1 MAGDPKEPK
10 LEFDKAGIRQF
21 IEEEIKPFL
30 AEVDKMTRGDSFA
43 PSLAQIV
50 GKDNPDN
57 PDWFGLRT
65 PLAIGFMATG
75 EKSFTTGLPDEVNT
89 SALSVV
95 TVLETQYE
103 LFDEIVKCAE
113 EMVDKYLKAE
123 NDTLVKIDGEDVIE
137 EFWGVDQILSQGGT
151 GGGKGD

>member
-1 MAGDPKEPK
+1 MADDSKEPK
-10 LEFDKAGIRQF
+10 LEFDKEGIRQF

-30 AEVDKMTRGDSFA
+30 REVDKMTRSDSFA
-43 PSLAQIV
+43 PSLAQII

-75 EKSFTTGLPDEVNT
+75 EGPFKTGLPEEVNK
-89 SALSVV
+89 SAQSVV

-103 LFDEIVKCAE
+103 LFDEIIKCAE

-123 NDTLVKIDGEDVIE
+123 GDTLVKIDGEDIIE
-137 EFWGVDQILSQGGT
+137 EFWGVDQLLSQGGT
-151 GGGKGD
+151 GNKGD